1 MRTTMAIDPA
11 QLPAAK
17 ELISKFLKEMS
28 ALLETGHKQKV
39 YQLEVSLF
47 DLLNLPEDQKLED

>member
-1 MRTTMAIDPA
+1 MAIDPA